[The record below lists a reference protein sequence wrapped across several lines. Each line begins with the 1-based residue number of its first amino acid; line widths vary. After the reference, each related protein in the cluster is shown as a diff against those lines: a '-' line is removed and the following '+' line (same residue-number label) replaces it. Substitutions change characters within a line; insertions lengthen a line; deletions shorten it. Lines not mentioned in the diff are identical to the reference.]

1 MESERFRQ
9 YRSTRSK
16 EESTSVSSHL
26 FSLSVRSAYFL
37 SFPYHG
43 LAVPFAIWETRLT
56 QSTGKE
62 TNEKT
67 SVTRNTKTALAFGKW
82 KRTVDDVSGCLRSI
96 RTLSAS
102 LSTVTDFKATKGL
115 GEEDLGRPCRA
126 TTSWK
131 SPPSSE
137 PAFVI
142 RADASPFV
150 SFLVAV
156 CGTPA
161 SLVSFQFSTVS
172 YCTTISLSRPLWL
185 GANQGVDD

>member
-1 MESERFRQ
+1 MFCSSIHVRDNFSSSSKHSPTTGELWREYISVQVSGMESERFRQ

-16 EESTSVSSHL
+16 EESTS
-26 FSLSVRSAYFL
+26 
-37 SFPYHG
+37 
-43 LAVPFAIWETRLT
+43 
-56 QSTGKE
+56 STGKE

-67 SVTRNTKTALAFGKW
+67 NCTRLWQVEADRGRRVRMSTINS
-82 KRTVDDVSGCLRSI
+82 D
-96 RTLSAS
+96 S
-102 LSTVTDFKATKGL
+102 LSLVVN
-115 GEEDLGRPCRA
+115 
-126 TTSWK
+126 
-131 SPPSSE
+131 
-137 PAFVI
+137 AFVI